1 MRSGHSE
8 GFTPQPNKLAGIFGL
23 MLLRIFP
30 NDSGA
35 SFFYARRT
43 KNMGTSKSVKR
54 FDNIDNSQ
62 WMTVPFER
70 TNEGFLRG
78 RAIVTSIGV
87 FTYKRKDGTVQR
99 ELRLPEEVF
108 NLATLSSMKLK
119 PVTLNHPTELV
130 TSDNAKSLQVGSLG
144 DNPSWTKEWHDRNW
158 QEVTDG
164 INCAID
170 MIITRQ
176 DAIDAI
182 LNGKQALSMGYTC
195 DLEAAQPGAT
205 WCGIEYDFIQRN
217 IRYNHCAIVDSA
229 RAGDNAKIE
238 LRADSEDAVL
248 EDIYTKTDG
257 GKNTMLKKINL
268 DGIDYEAEEG
278 VIKALHAANANCLNY
293 EDDELRDVIVAANK
307 NAKKAK
313 DELEKKISE
322 VEAERDTAKD
332 KADSAEK
339 ELADLKKSAFDEK
352 KLDEAVKAKIE
363 LIHTAEKAGVEVNDG
378 MSDADIKKAVILKSF
393 PNAKFDGKDDVYIQ
407 ARYDATVEM
416 LSEKNNASSRQFA
429 SDLPPENRADENDAR
444 KRMIARMKNHGQEE
458 K

>member
-1 MRSGHSE
+1 
-8 GFTPQPNKLAGIFGL
+8 
-23 MLLRIFP
+23 
-30 NDSGA
+30 
-35 SFFYARRT
+35 
-43 KNMGTSKSVKR
+43 MGKFNSVNR

-62 WMTVPFER
+62 WMTIPFER

-108 NLATLSSMKLK
+108 SPSTLNSMKLK

-130 TSDNAKSLQVGSLG
+130 TIDNSDKLQVGSLG
-144 DNPSWTKEWHDRNW
+144 DNPSWTKEWEHRNW
-158 QEVTDG
+158 EEVTDG

-170 MIITRQ
+170 MIITKK
-176 DAIDAI
+176 DAVDAV

-195 DLEAAQPGAT
+195 DLEAAQPGAA

-217 IRYNHCAIVDSA
+217 IRYNHCAIVDAA

-248 EDIYTKTDG
+248 EDIVFYKKTDG
-257 GKNTMLKKINL
+257 GTQMLKKINL
-268 DGIDYEAEEG
+268 DGIDYEAEAE
-278 VIKALHAANANCLNY
+278 VIKALKRA
-293 EDDELRDVIVAANK
+293 DEK
-307 NAKKAK
+307 AKKAEEDACEQK
-313 DELEKKISE
+313 KAMDKKVADLEDKEKELEKRISE
-322 VEAERDTAKD
+322 LEAERDTAKE

-339 ELADLKKSAFDEK
+339 KLEEVKKTSLDSKTIDAAVNAKMELLRNAAKANVE
-352 KLDEAVKAKIE
+352 VKA
-363 LIHTAEKAGVEVNDG
+363 D
-378 MSDADIKKAVILKSF
+378 MSDMDIKKAVIASQF

-416 LSEKNNASSRQFA
+416 LEERNDAKNRQVT
-429 SDLPPENRADENDAR
+429 SDLPPEAHADENDAR
-444 KRMIARMKNHGQEE
+444 NRMIERMKNHGQEA

>member
-1 MRSGHSE
+1 
-8 GFTPQPNKLAGIFGL
+8 
-23 MLLRIFP
+23 
-30 NDSGA
+30 
-35 SFFYARRT
+35 
-43 KNMGTSKSVKR
+43 MGKFNSVNR

-62 WMTVPFER
+62 WMTTPFER

-108 NLATLSSMKLK
+108 SLSTLNSMKLK

-130 TSDNAKSLQVGSLG
+130 TTDNADKLQVGSLG
-144 DNPSWTKEWHDRNW
+144 DNPSWTKDWEHRNW
-158 QEVTDG
+158 EEMTDG

-170 MIITRQ
+170 MIITHK
-176 DAIDAI
+176 DAVDAVI
-182 LNGKQALSMGYTC
+182 NGKQALSMGYTC
-195 DLEAAQPGAT
+195 DLEMAEPGSS

-248 EDIYTKTDG
+248 EDIVFKKHDG
-257 GKNTMLKKINL
+257 GTQMLKKINL
-268 DGIDYEAEEG
+268 DGIDYEAEAE
-278 VIKALHAANANCLNY
+278 VIKALQRA
-293 EDDELRDVIVAANK
+293 DEK
-307 NAKKAK
+307 AKKAEEDACEQK
-313 DELEKKISE
+313 KAMDKKVADLEDKEKELEKRISE
-322 VEAERDTAKD
+322 LEAERDTAKE

-339 ELADLKKSAFDEK
+339 ELEEVKKTS
-352 KLDEAVKAKIE
+352 LDSKTIDAAVNAKIE
-363 LIHTAEKAGVEVNDG
+363 LQHLPFLHYEEVQAD
-378 MSDADIKKAVILKSF
+378 MSDMDIKKAVIASQF

-416 LSEKNNASSRQFA
+416 IAERNDAQNRQFT
-429 SDLPPENRADENDAR
+429 SDLPPEAHADENDAR
-444 KRMIARMKNHGQEE
+444 NRMIERMKNHGQEA

>member
-1 MRSGHSE
+1 
-8 GFTPQPNKLAGIFGL
+8 
-23 MLLRIFP
+23 
-30 NDSGA
+30 
-35 SFFYARRT
+35 
-43 KNMGTSKSVKR
+43 MGKFNSVNR

-108 NLATLSSMKLK
+108 AFDTLNSMKLK
-119 PVTLNHPTELV
+119 PVTLNHPNELV
-130 TSDNAKSLQVGSLG
+130 TSENADRLQVGSLG
-144 DNPSWTKEWHDRNW
+144 DNPTSTTQWHDEPW
-158 QEVTDG
+158 DKVTDG

-170 MIITRQ
+170 MVITNK
-176 DAIDAI
+176 DAIDAV

-195 DLEAAQPGAT
+195 DLEAAQPGAA

-217 IRYNHCAIVDSA
+217 IRYNHCAIVDEA

-248 EDIYTKTDG
+248 EDMVFYKKTDG
-257 GKNTMLKKINL
+257 GTQMLKKINL
-268 DGIDYEAEEG
+268 DGIEYEAEAE
-278 VIKALHAANANCLNY
+278 VIKALQRA
-293 EDDELRDVIVAANK
+293 DEK
-307 NAKKAK
+307 AKKAEEDACEQK
-313 DELEKKISE
+313 KAMDKKVADLEDKEKELEKRISE
-322 VEAERDTAKD
+322 LEAERDSAKD
-332 KADSAEK
+332 KADSLEK
-339 ELADLKKSAFDEK
+339 DLEKAKADSADPK
-352 KLDEAVKAKIE
+352 RLDEAVKAKME
-363 LIHTAEKAGVEVNDG
+363 LLHNAEKAKIEVKAD
-378 MSDADIKKAVILKSF
+378 MSDMDIKKAVIASQF

-416 LSEKNNASSRQFA
+416 LEERNDAKNRQVT
-429 SDLPPENRADENDAR
+429 SDLPPEAHADENDAR
-444 KRMIARMKNHGQEE
+444 NRMIERMKNHGQEA

>member
-1 MRSGHSE
+1 
-8 GFTPQPNKLAGIFGL
+8 
-23 MLLRIFP
+23 
-30 NDSGA
+30 
-35 SFFYARRT
+35 
-43 KNMGTSKSVKR
+43 MGKFNSVNR

-62 WMTVPFER
+62 WMTIPFER
-70 TNEGFLRG
+70 TNEGFLKG

-108 NLATLSSMKLK
+108 SPSTLNSMKLK

-130 TSDNAKSLQVGSLG
+130 TIDNADKLQVGSLG
-144 DNPSWTKEWHDRNW
+144 DNPSWTKEWEHRNW
-158 QEVTDG
+158 EEVTDG

-170 MIITRQ
+170 MIITKK
-176 DAIDAI
+176 DAVDAV

-195 DLEAAQPGAT
+195 DLEMAEPGSS

-248 EDIYTKTDG
+248 EDIVFKKHDG
-257 GKNTMLKKINL
+257 GTQMLKKINL
-268 DGIDYEAEEG
+268 DGIDYEAEAE
-278 VIKALHAANANCLNY
+278 VIKALQRA
-293 EDDELRDVIVAANK
+293 DEK
-307 NAKKAK
+307 AKKAEEDACEQK
-313 DELEKKISE
+313 KAMDKKVADLEDKEKELEKRISE
-322 VEAERDTAKD
+322 LEAERDTAKE
-332 KADSAEK
+332 KADSAER
-339 ELADLKKSAFDEK
+339 ELEEVKKTS
-352 KLDEAVKAKIE
+352 LDSKTIDAAVNAKMELLQNAAKANVEVKA
-363 LIHTAEKAGVEVNDG
+363 D
-378 MSDADIKKAVILKSF
+378 MSDMDIKKAVIASQF

-416 LSEKNNASSRQFA
+416 IAERNDAQNRQFT
-429 SDLPPENRADENDAR
+429 SDLPPEAHADENDAR
-444 KRMIARMKNHGQEE
+444 NRMIERMKNHGQEA